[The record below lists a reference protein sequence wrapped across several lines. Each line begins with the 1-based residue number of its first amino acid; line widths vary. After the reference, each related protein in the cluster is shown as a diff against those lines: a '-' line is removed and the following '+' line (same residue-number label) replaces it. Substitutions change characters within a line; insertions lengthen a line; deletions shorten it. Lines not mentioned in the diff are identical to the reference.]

1 MNHPNKE
8 EVMANLQDKNPYEV
22 EVVKVIRIVTRIGD
36 GTQENPVRLVE
47 HYYDENAKPL
57 FEIENWLSRYRWI

>member
-1 MNHPNKE
+1 MNHPSKE
-8 EVMANLQDKNPYEV
+8 KVMANLQKDNPFEV

-36 GTQENPVRLVE
+36 GTQDNPVRLVE

-57 FEIENWLSRYRWI
+57 FEIEN